1 MKNKERKIFEIG
13 LTKEQK
19 KFFEYAAK
27 VGGFKSLAEFI
38 IKAIQSKAEQIVE
51 EHKKIIA
58 SKKDQA
64 IFFDLVVKG
73 VKPNIALKSAIKA
86 YDKLL

>member
-1 MKNKERKIFEIG
+1 MKNKEMKTFEIS

-19 KFFEYAAK
+19 EFFEYAAK

-73 VKPNIALKSAIKA
+73 VQPNTELKSALKE
-86 YDKLL
+86 YNKLL